1 MRKGPNSSVTK
12 CFGGYLERKENK
24 EVPQVRTTHID
35 TVIARQVLQGRGK
48 EFTGK
53 VEPSVSNNG

>member
-1 MRKGPNSSVTK
+1 MLGSCSSAEAGRD
-12 CFGGYLERKENK
+12 FGGL
-24 EVPQVRTTHID
+24 
-35 TVIARQVLQGRGK
+35 ARQVLQGRGK